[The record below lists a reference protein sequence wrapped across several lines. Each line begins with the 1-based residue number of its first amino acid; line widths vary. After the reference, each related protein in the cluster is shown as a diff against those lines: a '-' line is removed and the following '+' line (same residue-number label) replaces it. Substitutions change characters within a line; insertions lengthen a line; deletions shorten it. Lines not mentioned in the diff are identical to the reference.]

1 MCRISRTRE
10 KSSRSGRFVE
20 KHSWTLQSAGIWY
33 AIRNSC
39 PVHACCKAAESYCDR
54 QVEATCG
61 GACECAT
68 CHVHLRPADHGKP
81 APVPEV
87 TDEEDDQL
95 EYAMFADDDSRLACQ
110 IEITEDLVSWLEKQ
124 GGRVQLPRY

>member
-1 MCRISRTRE
+1 M
-10 KSSRSGRFVE
+10 SSTVD
-20 KHSWTLQSAGIWY
+20 HHYI
-33 AIRNSC
+33 C
-39 PVHACCKAAESYCDR
+39 

-68 CHVHLRPADHGKP
+68 CHVHLRPVGAGRS
-81 APVPEV
+81 APVPEIM
-87 TDEEDDQL
+87 DEEDDQL

-110 IEITEDLVSWLEKQ
+110 IEITDELVRWIEED